1 MGHKWDKCQFLPTI
15 IRYLWW
21 GCSSL
26 PWSILRWVKPKLKY
40 QSAWYT
46 TQKRIS
52 FAPLHVQS
60 PITQVLRS
68 PDSPDQP
75 DPFSSVTLPISYDY
89 NVAMACPC
97 FIMFPACLVPNE
109 CRTWG
114 ESPAMLKITSLLGV
128 AACYRIPVKI
138 QDILNKTSQIIWMW
152 LTLSWFLAFDI
163 MWVKQ

>member
-46 TQKRIS
+46 TQKAI
-52 FAPLHVQS
+52 LHPPMFSHRLLRYSGVRTVRTSLIHS
-60 PITQVLRS
+60 PQWHYRYHMIIMLLWHVHV
-68 PDSPDQP
+68 
-75 DPFSSVTLPISYDY
+75 SS
-89 NVAMACPC
+89 C
-97 FIMFPACLVPNE
+97 FPRACLVPNE

-114 ESPAMLKITSLLGV
+114 ESPAMLKITGLLGV

-152 LTLSWFLAFDI
+152 LTLSWFI
-163 MWVKQ
+163 WVKQ